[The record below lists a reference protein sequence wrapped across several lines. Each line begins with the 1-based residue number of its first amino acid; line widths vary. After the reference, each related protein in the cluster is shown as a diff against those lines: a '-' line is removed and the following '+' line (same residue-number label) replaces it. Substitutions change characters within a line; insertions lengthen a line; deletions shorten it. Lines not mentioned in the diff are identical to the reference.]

1 MKRFLL
7 AILVFVVI
15 SCAEVK
21 TEELDYE
28 NMTFEDYKTTF
39 MSQLEKLQSGG
50 ATLPQVIELVKKL
63 GAIYVKTVWCPKLK
77 NPGLVSACRA
87 LVDEAVRRL

>member
-50 ATLPQVIELVKKL
+50 VTLRQVIELVKQL
-63 GAIYVKTVWCPKLK
+63 GAAYVKNKWCTKLK
-77 NPGLVSACRA
+77 NPGLVATCKK
-87 LVDEAVRRL
+87 LVDEAIKRL